1 MPAFFF
7 GMVARAIDGL
17 RILHHGAGDCGRDWF
32 FSSAEGATAPE
43 TLRQT
48 DRRQVKHSG
57 KRIGQPVPPKEQPA
71 LSRESLRARTEGARN
86 SPQGEC
92 SRVALFKIRDV
103 LMAQTSAEDL
113 KTTPLFDQHVAANGR
128 MVPFGGYN
136 LPVQYPSGIMTEHKW
151 CREHAGLF
159 DVSHMGPSFLVLNN
173 PSGDAEADHAAV
185 AGIIE
190 PLICGDIAG
199 LKPGQVRYTLLLNE
213 SGGAIDDLMVGR
225 SPLVGGALY
234 IVVNAG
240 TKDGDFA
247 RIEAAAG
254 DRARLTRADGDNALL
269 ALQGPEAV
277 NVMAQIAPGATDLG
291 FMQYGAFDFAGETII
306 VARSG
311 YTGED
316 GFEILVPNAN
326 AAKLWEAL
334 LADDRVKPIGL
345 GARDSL
351 RLEAGLPL
359 YGHDLDE
366 TISPTEADLGFAV
379 SKRRREAADFPGAAR
394 ILAEREG
401 KLSRIRVGLI
411 VEGAPA
417 REGAT
422 IVDEQGTGIGRV
434 TSGGFAP
441 SLGKAIALGFVPPA
455 HAEIGSKLQVSVRGR
470 AQPVEVVPT
479 PFVPHRYFRK
489 PKAS

>member
-1 MPAFFF
+1 M
-7 GMVARAIDGL
+7 
-17 RILHHGAGDCGRDWF
+17 
-32 FSSAEGATAPE
+32 AE
-43 TLRQT
+43 
-48 DRRQVKHSG
+48 
-57 KRIGQPVPPKEQPA
+57 
-71 LSRESLRARTEGARN
+71 
-86 SPQGEC
+86 
-92 SRVALFKIRDV
+92 
-103 LMAQTSAEDL
+103 TSAEDL
-113 KTTPLFDQHVAANGR
+113 KTTALHAQHVAANGR
-128 MVPFGGYN
+128 MVPFGGYS

-151 CREHAGLF
+151 TREHAGLF

-185 AGIIE
+185 SAIIE

-199 LKPGQVRYTLLLNE
+199 LKPGQIRYTLLLNDN
-213 SGGAIDDLMVGR
+213 GGAIDDLMVGR
-225 SPLVGGALY
+225 SPLFGGSLY

-254 DRARLTRADGDNALL
+254 DKARLTRADGDNSLL

-277 NVMAQIAPGATDLG
+277 AVMGAIAPGAEDMS
-291 FMQYGAFDFAGETII
+291 FMTYAPFDFAGQKII

-316 GFEILVPNAN
+316 GFEVLVPNAN
-326 AAKLWEAL
+326 AAKLWDQILSDERA
-334 LADDRVKPIGL
+334 KPIGL

-366 TISPTEADLGFAV
+366 TISPIEADLGFAV
-379 SKRRREAADFPGAAR
+379 SKRRREAADFPGASR

-401 KLSRIRVGLI
+401 KLTRKRVGLV

-417 REGAT
+417 REGAE
-422 IVDEQGTGIGRV
+422 ILDASGTAIGVV

-455 HAEIGSKLQVSVRGR
+455 HAEPGSKLQVSVRSR
-470 AQPVEVVPT
+470 AQPAEVVPT

>member
-1 MPAFFF
+1 M
-7 GMVARAIDGL
+7 
-17 RILHHGAGDCGRDWF
+17 
-32 FSSAEGATAPE
+32 AE
-43 TLRQT
+43 
-48 DRRQVKHSG
+48 
-57 KRIGQPVPPKEQPA
+57 
-71 LSRESLRARTEGARN
+71 
-86 SPQGEC
+86 
-92 SRVALFKIRDV
+92 
-103 LMAQTSAEDL
+103 TSAEAL
-113 KTTPLFDQHVAANGR
+113 KTTPLYERHVAASGR
-128 MVPFGGYN
+128 MVPFGGYS
-136 LPVQYPSGIMTEHKW
+136 LPVQYPTGIMAEHKW
-151 CREHAGLF
+151 TREQAGLF

-173 PSGDAEADHAAV
+173 PSGDAEADHAAI
-185 AGIIE
+185 AAIIE

-199 LKPGQVRYTLLLNE
+199 LKPGQIRYTLLLNE
-213 SGGAIDDLMVGR
+213 TGGAIDDLMVAR
-225 SPLVGGALY
+225 SPLHPGSLY

-254 DRARLTRADGDNALL
+254 DKAKLTRADDNALL

-277 NVMAQIAPGATDLG
+277 NVVAHIAPPAADLG
-291 FMQYGAFDFAGETII
+291 FMTYGAFPWNGTTLVI
-306 VARSG
+306 ARSG

-316 GFEILVPNAN
+316 GFEILVAPEHAG
-326 AAKLWEAL
+326 AFWDAL
-334 LADDRVKPIGL
+334 LADTRVKPIGL

-359 YGHDLDE
+359 YGHDLNE

-401 KLSRIRVGLI
+401 KLSRIRVGLL

-417 REGAT
+417 REGAE
-422 IVDEQGTGIGRV
+422 ILDASGTAIGVV

-455 HAEIGSKLQVSVRGR
+455 HAGHGTKLQVSVRGR
-470 AQPVEVVPT
+470 AQPAEVVPT